1 MLAVIV
7 STMLS
12 LFAEQMVQAVA
23 ALAAI
28 ANQEAGRVQHAP
40 VRTCSI
46 PKVLK
51 VMFSIVLFLPVA
63 VGTAA
68 DTEIEGK
75 AVGSEAGTALAAFGM
90 LSTFACFFV
99 FYFTGKVEKDE
110 KPKKEERT
118 ERGKVQKKKRQGWRK
133 RHHARVE
140 RKTAGMTLKRKK
152 KDDSKK
158 RNSGRETRR

>member
-1 MLAVIV
+1 M
-7 STMLS
+7 
-12 LFAEQMVQAVA
+12 
-23 ALAAI
+23 AAI

-90 LSTFACFFV
+90 LSTFACFIV
-99 FYFTGKVEKDE
+99 FYFTSKVEKDE

-140 RKTAGMTLKRKK
+140 REAAGMTLKRKK
-152 KDDSKK
+152 KGRLKKK

>member
-1 MLAVIV
+1 M
-7 STMLS
+7 
-12 LFAEQMVQAVA
+12 
-23 ALAAI
+23 AAI

-90 LSTFACFFV
+90 LSTFACFFAV
-99 FYFTGKVEKDE
+99 SLSIRDAEQVEKDE

-140 RKTAGMTLKRKK
+140 REAAGMTLKRKK
-152 KDDSKK
+152 KGRLKKK